1 MSAEDFI
8 DSIPGLTPEEKTYRD
23 FSRLLS
29 DPKGFDA
36 AMEEFIGMFDREI
49 FDVFVCSE
57 SYGGMFATA
66 LARKLGKTVVPV
78 RYEGGFPGTAV
89 SEPCVNSKGSTK
101 LEMRPKCIL
110 PGTKAVI
117 LADVLAT
124 GRTTAAMIRLVESQ
138 GGEVV
143 RIGYIA
149 ELTEHGARKN
159 KVLKGYPFECL
170 ATF

>member
-1 MSAEDFI
+1 
-8 DSIPGLTPEEKTYRD
+8 
-23 FSRLLS
+23 
-29 DPKGFDA
+29 
-36 AMEEFIGMFDREI
+36 
-49 FDVFVCSE
+49 
-57 SYGGMFATA
+57 
-66 LARKLGKTVVPV
+66 
-78 RYEGGFPGTAV
+78 
-89 SEPCVNSKGSTK
+89 
-101 LEMRPKCIL
+101 MRPKCIL